1 MAALGD
7 FAVQHLGSVQRW
19 INTAGPVTD
28 KRLLTDFD
36 AAGIAQLVGAS
47 VLGSL
52 LCCGCVEDLSK
63 LEITTVGSGPI
74 IFTVYDTISG
84 DDQNVESH
92 RVLRA
97 LDPMSQTLLMDS
109 GP

>member
-19 INTAGPVTD
+19 INTAGQVTH
-28 KRLLTDFD
+28 KRLLADFD
-36 AAGIAQLVGAS
+36 AAGIARVVGAS

-63 LEITTVGSGPI
+63 LQITTAGSGPI
-74 IFTVYDTISG
+74 VFTVYDTISG
-84 DDQNVESH
+84 KRSKLDHTGFQI
-92 RVLRA
+92 A
-97 LDPMSQTLLMDS
+97 LDPISQTHLMDS